1 MIDHGRSSA
10 GVDLEGKDGR
20 SRAVDT
26 GAGEESAQ
34 EPEGRSGRWGWWGRC
49 WIVQVIGLIG
59 LAGAGGPGL
68 SLLLA
73 GPGRGPASLG
83 PLCPTW
89 AFSGTTHPIPGLPV
103 SSLDWPPERGDS

>member
-26 GAGEESAQ
+26 GAGEEISTGTQ
-34 EPEGRSGRWGWWGRC
+34 RKKWEMGLVG
-49 WIVQVIGLIG
+49 QVLDSLGLIG

-73 GPGRGPASLG
+73 GPGRGPASPG

-89 AFSGTTHPIPGLPV
+89 AFSGATHPIPGLPG
-103 SSLDWPPERGDS
+103 SSLDWPPERRDS